1 MDFLTVKEILDRTV
15 KHFEKYNI
23 NSPRLDAEV
32 LLSQI
37 LEMERIDL
45 YVNFDRPLTK
55 KEIDLY
61 RDFVVSRSKGI
72 PVAYILAKQEFMS
85 LDFKVDKSTLIPR
98 PETEHLVEALLDKIE
113 DFTSDIVN
121 IADIGT
127 GTGAIIISIAK
138 YAKKHINGIAIDIS
152 SGALKVAKENA
163 MSHQVEGKIEFR
175 LGNLLEPIDEELD
188 IIVSNPPYIPTEEIE
203 GLQDEVKNEPLNALD
218 GGEDGLAYYRQIID
232 QANNKLKAE
241 GILAFEIGINQGDDV
256 IEILN
261 RFDFYQIERIK
272 DYAGIERVILAK
284 KK

>member
-1 MDFLTVKEILDRTV
+1 MEFLTVKEILDRTV

-32 LLSQI
+32 LLSEI

-85 LDFKVDKSTLIPR
+85 LNFKVDKSTLIPR
-98 PETEHLVEALLDKIE
+98 PETEHLVEAVLDKIE
-113 DFTSDIVN
+113 DFSSDIVN

-163 MSHQVEGKIEFR
+163 MSHQVEGKIDFR
-175 LGNLLEPIDEELD
+175 LGSLLEPIDKELD

-241 GILAFEIGINQGDDV
+241 GILAFEIGINQGDYV

-261 RFDFYQIERIK
+261 GFDFYQIERIK